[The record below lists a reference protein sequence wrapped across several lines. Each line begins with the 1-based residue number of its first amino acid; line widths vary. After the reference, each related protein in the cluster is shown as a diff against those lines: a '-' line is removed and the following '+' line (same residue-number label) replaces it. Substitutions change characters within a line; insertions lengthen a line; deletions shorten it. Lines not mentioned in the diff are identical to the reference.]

1 MIFSKIFNCA
11 CTPITQS
18 SESKSEEEINATKGS

>member
-1 MIFSKIFNCA
+1 MIFSKIFN